1 MTTTQL
7 QPITHV
13 SFSGG
18 LDSTAALQHAIDL
31 NGADN
36 VRAVSIDYGQRH
48 RRELDSASSII
59 RKLHVE
65 WAVLDLKGV
74 MRGSALLGEGD
85 VPHGHYAAESMAA
98 TVVHGR
104 NLLFA
109 AALIAHA
116 RPGDEV
122 WLGVHAGDHHVYP
135 DCRPEFIEHLT
146 ATAATYDVAV
156 RAPWVHMT
164 KADIVAAEPTAPYE
178 LTWSCYKGG
187 ELHCGKCGTCVERAE
202 AFALAGVPDP
212 TTYET
217 AEFWLVN
224 P

>member
-1 MTTTQL
+1 MTV
-7 QPITHV
+7 HV

-18 LDSTAALQHAIDL
+18 LDSTALLTRAVRIH
-31 NGADN
+31 GTEN
-36 VRAVSIDYGQRH
+36 VRAVSIGYGQRH
-48 RRELDSASSII
+48 SRELDAA
-59 RKLHVE
+59 RRVAAHL
-65 WAVLDLKGV
+65 GV
-74 MRGSALLGEGD
+74 QRDAISLTGLLAGGSLLGEGD
-85 VPHGHYAAESMAA
+85 IPEGHYADDNMAS

-109 AALIAHA
+109 SALISRA

-135 DCRPEFIEHLT
+135 DCRPEFIEHLA
-146 ATAATYDVAV
+146 ATAATYDVTV

-164 KADIVAAEPTAPYE
+164 KADIVAAEPESPAG

-202 AFALAGVPDP
+202 AFAIAGVPDP
-212 TTYET
+212 THYET
-217 AEFWLVN
+217 ADFWLVN